1 MTTMIT
7 HRSLAALLYVAL
19 LSSCKIFD
27 ETAVQTIA
35 DPDPLPGSRIKFHNF
50 APSSVGVNFF
60 ANDVKMTAV
69 SATTCTPLPTV
80 DSLRTK
86 CLQAG
91 IESATGT
98 AYPGLAAGERY
109 LTITPGQ
116 YTLSSRR
123 ASFDTVVSTLSQA
136 IEANKYYS
144 FFMSGIYSATG
155 NPRADAFI
163 LEDAIPTG
171 APDFTVAHV
180 RLVNAIS
187 NGTGDL
193 NLFLTQVATPTPPEV
208 AIGGATAYKAA
219 SGFIAVP
226 AGTYNLRIAY
236 TGAGTNL
243 ITRTGISL
251 VGGRVYTITARGSTA
266 TASTL
271 GADFSQNWR

>member
-1 MTTMIT
+1 MSPMIT
-7 HRSLAALLYVAL
+7 QRSVAVLLFGALLT
-19 LSSCKIFD
+19 SCKIFD
-27 ETAVQTIA
+27 ETAVQSIA
-35 DPDPLPGSRIKFHNF
+35 DTDPLPGSRIKFANF
-50 APSSVGVNFF
+50 APNSVGVNFF

-69 SATTCTPLPTV
+69 SATTCTPMPTV

-86 CLQAG
+86 CLAAG

-98 AYPGLAAGERY
+98 AFGSLAAGERY
-109 LTITPGQ
+109 LTINPGQ
-116 YTLSSRR
+116 YTLTAKR
-123 ASFDTVVSTLSQA
+123 ASFDTVVSTVAQA
-136 IEANKYYS
+136 IEANKYYT
-144 FFMSGIYSATG
+144 FFMSGLYSATG
-155 NPRADAFI
+155 NPRADAFV
-163 LEDAIPTG
+163 LEDVMPAG
-171 APDFTVAHV
+171 APDFSVAHV
-180 RLVNAIS
+180 RFVNAIS

-193 NLFLTQVATPTPPEV
+193 NLFVTPVATPTPPEV
-208 AIGGATAYKAA
+208 AIGSATAYKAA

-271 GADFSQNWR
+271 AADFSQNWR